1 MNAPHVYAFS
11 FIKTSINNIL
21 KTVLDKEFK
30 KMALVCNQLESN
42 TNQCLEWVEQ
52 PTLLPK
58 LTLAEG
64 NAIGFACLLVFAT
77 VFVIKMCIRTIK

>member
-1 MNAPHVYAFS
+1 
-11 FIKTSINNIL
+11 
-21 KTVLDKEFK
+21 
-30 KMALVCNQLESN
+30 MALACNQLDST
-42 TNQCLEWVEQ
+42 TNQCLQWVEI

-77 VFVIKMCIRTIK
+77 VFVIKMCKQALK